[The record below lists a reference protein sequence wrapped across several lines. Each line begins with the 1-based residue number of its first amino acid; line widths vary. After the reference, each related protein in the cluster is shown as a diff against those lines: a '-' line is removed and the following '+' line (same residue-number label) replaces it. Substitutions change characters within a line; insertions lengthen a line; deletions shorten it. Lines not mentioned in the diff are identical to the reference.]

1 MHYVYLAILFL
12 LGVLGAANLIIARK
26 PEAKELIAKLAP
38 IQGWLGVA
46 GFGLGVWWL
55 VQSIIN
61 GWFGVL
67 HLITI
72 AVYIAL
78 GLLLGIGVLKTFI
91 KKEEV
96 TAKLDACVVK
106 LSPYQGIL
114 GLVAIG
120 LAVWALIQIL
130 TA

>member
-26 PEAKELIAKLAP
+26 PEAKELIGKLAP

-61 GWFGVL
+61 GWFGVV

-120 LAVWALIQIL
+120 LAVWALIRIL